1 MNKAFGYLGFA
12 AKAGRVTS
20 GEFLIE
26 KAIKQKDAKLLLV
39 AEDASDNA
47 KKEMTFIA
55 EKYNVPMRLY
65 GTKEKLGKA
74 IGKNLRACVLIFDE
88 GLAEAVL
95 HEIDGEN
102 TGKANR

>member
-1 MNKAFGYLGFA
+1 
-12 AKAGRVTS
+12 
-20 GEFLIE
+20 
-26 KAIKQKDAKLLLV
+26 
-39 AEDASDNA
+39 
-47 KKEMTFIA
+47 
-55 EKYNVPMRLY
+55 MRLY